1 MDVKAHLPVQ
11 LSTTVT
17 LSQEHPVRNGF
28 SEAVCK
34 VVRSGLAVTSSKIGS
49 VAFFVIPRGEL
60 CPSGNR
66 HRTSNSS
73 DTNLRTTSSKS

>member
-34 VVRSGLAVTSSKIGS
+34 VVRSGLAVTSSKI
-49 VAFFVIPRGEL
+49 RGY
-60 CPSGNR
+60 R
-66 HRTSNSS
+66 I
-73 DTNLRTTSSKS
+73 KSLAERLKATFTHSLLA